1 MKSAVVTGAAGF
13 AGFSLAEYLMNR
25 GYRVVCPMRPGSPH
39 NSRLEELKKQN
50 EIKGGQGE
58 LFLLSLDMQ
67 EILQLGEYLRLQ
79 DIDMSGCLFFHLSW
93 RGERDNSEEQYGN
106 IPSALDAVKTASAI
120 GASKIILTGSQ
131 AEYGAG
137 AGGTENPDGSFAPV
151 TEDCPP
157 SPLNSYGAAKAA
169 AMILTRDLARHLS
182 IGWNWIRI
190 FSLYGKYEH
199 PHTLLSYLRKSL
211 KNKEIPSLSSCTQT
225 WDYLEAEDA
234 AAGILAVGER
244 GKDGEIYNL
253 ANGAYR
259 PLREFVEI
267 IRQETDP
274 GAEIDFAPEDPDHPG
289 LSLRPSMEKIKLHTG
304 WEPLKDFH

>member
-1 MKSAVVTGAAGF
+1 MKSAVVTGGAGF
-13 AGFSLAEYLMNR
+13 AGFSLTEYLLSR

-67 EILQLGEYLRLQ
+67 EILGLSEYLKLQ
-79 DIDMSGCLFFHLSW
+79 DIDMSGSLFFHLSW
-93 RGERDNSEEQYGN
+93 RGERDNHEEQYGN
-106 IPSALDAVKTASAI
+106 IPAALDAVKAASAI

-137 AGGTENPDGSFAPV
+137 AGGTINADGSFDPV
-151 TEDCPP
+151 TEDCLPKP
-157 SPLNSYGAAKAA
+157 VNSYGAAKAA

-199 PHTLLSYLRKSL
+199 SHTLLSYLRESL

-234 AAGILAVGER
+234 AAGITAVGER

-259 PLREFVEI
+259 PLKEFVEI

-274 GAEIDFAPEDPDHPG
+274 GAEINFAPADPDHPA
-289 LSLRPSMEKIKLHTG
+289 LSLRPSVEKIKLHTG
-304 WEPLKDFH
+304 WKPLKDFS

>member
-1 MKSAVVTGAAGF
+1 MTGGAGF
-13 AGFSLAEYLMNR
+13 AGFSLTEYLLSR

-67 EILQLGEYLRLQ
+67 EILGLSEYLKLQ
-79 DIDMSGCLFFHLSW
+79 DIDISGSLFFHLSW
-93 RGERDNSEEQYGN
+93 RGERDNKEEQYGN
-106 IPSALDAVKTASAI
+106 IPAALDAVKAASAI

-137 AGGTENPDGSFAPV
+137 AGGTENTDGSFDPV
-151 TEDCPP
+151 TEDCLPKP
-157 SPLNSYGAAKAA
+157 VNSYGAAKAA

-199 PHTLLSYLRKSL
+199 SHTLLSYLRESL

-234 AAGILAVGER
+234 AAGITAVGER

-259 PLREFVEI
+259 PLKEFVEI

-274 GAEIDFAPEDPDHPG
+274 GAEINFAPADPDHPA
-289 LSLRPSMEKIKLHTG
+289 LSLRPSVEKIKLHTG
-304 WEPLKDFH
+304 WKPLKDFS